1 MRPDCA
7 DPIEDAAEHRPPRA
21 KESVMTRQHS
31 SSRKSA
37 VGTTGLWEA
46 CYAPAT
52 RVPLTSHHRQEIV
65 RIALTMLAVLGL
77 LFIVASS
84 KPALSQGVQL
94 VKVDVSLVGKGYR
107 ASKLIGTTVTNDK
120 NERVGKIDDII
131 IDRNNVMFAVL
142 QVGGFLGVGSR
153 LVAIPYDSLK
163 IADDGKKVQ
172 LPGAS
177 KEELKKLA
185 EFKYFG

>member
-1 MRPDCA
+1 
-7 DPIEDAAEHRPPRA
+7 
-21 KESVMTRQHS
+21 MTHQHS

-37 VGTTGLWEA
+37 VGITSLWEA
-46 CYAPAT
+46 CYAQAP
-52 RVPLTSHHRQEIV
+52 RVPHTSRRQEIA
-65 RIALTMLAVLGL
+65 RIAITLLAMLGL

-84 KPALSQGVQL
+84 KPTLSQGVQL

-107 ASKLIGTTVTNDK
+107 ASKLIGTTVINDK

-131 IDRNNVMFAVL
+131 IDQNNVMFAVL

-163 IADDGKKVQ
+163 VAEDGKKIE

-177 KEELKKLA
+177 KDELKKLA
-185 EFKYFG
+185 EFKYLG